1 MSLRWRDPRY
11 SWDPADYSGIESA
24 TLPFS
29 KFWAPELILHNSVE
43 EKFIYRQVK
52 RRFEKK
58 ITIFCV
64 WE

>member
-52 RRFEKK
+52 KK
-58 ITIFCV
+58 RN
-64 WE
+64 